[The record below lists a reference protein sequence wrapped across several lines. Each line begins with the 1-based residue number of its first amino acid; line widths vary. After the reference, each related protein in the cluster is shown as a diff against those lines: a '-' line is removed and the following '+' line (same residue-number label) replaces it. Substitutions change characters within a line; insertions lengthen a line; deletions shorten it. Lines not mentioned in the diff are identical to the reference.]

1 MNNKHKRVGTLTRIL
16 LVLMLTYG
24 LVVLCQAQ
32 PTEQLLKGKW
42 SRLYNETGDIH
53 ICSFENGVYESYNNG
68 SVSTKGS
75 YAITDDII
83 VITTTHI
90 AGPGTDSSNLLTRN
104 EYEAA
109 YQDFV
114 ERIASIKDEGTEKI
128 LNDLFPKM
136 VYYLDIEGDKMSLS
150 YDTKMDTETL
160 GMSFEELQENSKSF
174 RNQKMDHIRVIMEY
188 TRS

>member
-1 MNNKHKRVGTLTRIL
+1 MNNKQKKVGTLTRIL
-16 LVLMLTYG
+16 IVLMLTFG

-32 PTEQLLKGKW
+32 PTEQMLKGKW
-42 SRLYNETGDIH
+42 TREYNDTGDTH
-53 ICSFENGVYESYNNG
+53 ICSFENGAYESYSNG
-68 SVSTKGS
+68 MISTKGT
-75 YAITDDII
+75 YTVTDDII

-90 AGPGTDSSNLLTRN
+90 SGPGTDCSKLLTRN

-128 LNDLFPKM
+128 LNDLFPKL
-136 VYYLDIEGDKMSLS
+136 VYYLDIAGDKMSLS

-174 RNQKMDHIRVIMEY
+174 RNHKMSPDKVTMEY